1 MLRLSI
7 FFSFFFFF
15 EALNLDA
22 VHQEPLVLP
31 PHKNKN
37 KTVTLFSLAARSS
50 RQSAERARVALSPV
64 KNSILKR
71 GSSPKTEGPP
81 LRLEER
87 QLATFSDLQQRRR
100 EASLWQNHS
109 GDVSA

>member
-1 MLRLSI
+1 MLRLS
-7 FFSFFFFF
+7 FFLSLLFF

-37 KTVTLFSLAARSS
+37 KTVTFFSLAARSS
-50 RQSAERARVALSPV
+50 RQSAERAGVALSAV

-71 GSSPKTEGPP
+71 GSSPKADGPP
-81 LRLEER
+81 APSAA
-87 QLATFSDLQQRRR
+87 ATV
-100 EASLWQNHS
+100 
-109 GDVSA
+109 GDVY